1 MQGNLSPAKSD
12 VGDVVFWCAI
22 IIVALLAM
30 WIVGVWIR
38 KKYLGDSG
46 PSRPESALTLQQLR
60 DMRRDG
66 QITEDEFQTL
76 KSQMIA
82 QFKPTDLG
90 DSD

>member
-1 MQGNLSPAKSD
+1 MRGNLSPPKSD
-12 VGDVVFWCAI
+12 VGDVVVWCAMFI
-22 IIVALLAM
+22 IALIVM
-30 WIVGVWIR
+30 FIVGAWIR
-38 KKYLGDSG
+38 RKYLGDSD
-46 PSRPESALTLQQLR
+46 PTRPESALTLQQLR

-82 QFKPTDLG
+82 QFKPNDLS